1 MRVFML
7 LWDAINGSK
16 HLREL
21 TIAQILLVLIAIS
34 GDLVLMLNIAFE
46 LNNIIRLILKQK
58 EKRVES
64 LTGVQYSILLDLKH
78 FDIIR
83 SSCID
88 PMNNLFLG

>member
-7 LWDAINGSK
+7 LWDAINGSP
-16 HLREL
+16 
-21 TIAQILLVLIAIS
+21 ILLVLIAIS

-58 EKRVES
+58 EKKVES
-64 LTGVQYSILLDLKH
+64 LTGVRYSILLDLKH